1 MSENDNKPTAIDIN
15 SPDLVTEELNVDTE
29 KDQFASMPVIDDGT
43 YRAKLIQKKPSDSE
57 SFWIR
62 STTKKANKPYL
73 ATGIEARIVDPGG
86 KFDDWPVFD
95 NFVSTLVMEM
105 TGTNK
110 IVGILKAGGQQLP
123 TRITDVELARALD
136 GFLQG
141 EPTLG
146 IVPSRLRYIATFARA
161 RAKGQKKMNPKGM
174 TACPKCGNP
183 LSIQARIVKY
193 VPEASVAQGQ
203 EWDDEWTQA
212 GAHHS

>member
-136 GFLQG
+136 SFLQG

-146 IVPSRLRYIATFARA
+146 ITTQVEGYCDVCERTRL
-161 RAKGQKKMNPKGM
+161 KGQKKVNPKGV
-174 TACPKCGNP
+174 TACPTCGNR
-183 LSIQARIVKY
+183 LSLQARIIKY
-193 VPEASVAQGQ
+193 VPEAQVGQ
-203 EWDDEWTQA
+203 RVGV
-212 GAHHS
+212 GA

>member
-1 MSENDNKPTAIDIN
+1 MTDDNNTKPESIDIN

-110 IVGILKAGGQQLP
+110 IVGILKAGGTQLP
-123 TRITDVELARALD
+123 ARITDVELARALD

-146 IVPSRLRYIATFARA
+146 IVTQQEAYCPVCEKTK
-161 RAKGQKKMNPKGM
+161 AKGQKKMNPKGA
-174 TACPKCGNP
+174 TPCPVCGEA
-183 LSIQARIVKY
+183 LQVQARIVKY
-193 VPEASVAQGQ
+193 VPESAVASTVSA
-203 EWDDEWTQA
+203 
-212 GAHHS
+212 

>member
-1 MSENDNKPTAIDIN
+1 MADDNNTKPVSIDIN

-105 TGTNK
+105 TSTNK
-110 IVGILKAGGQQLP
+110 IVGILKAGGVQLP
-123 TRITDVELARALD
+123 TRITDVDLARMLD
-136 GFLQG
+136 GYLAG
-141 EPTLG
+141 EPTSG
-146 IVPSRLRYIATFARA
+146 IVVQQEAFCDVCEKTT
-161 RAKGQKKMNPKGM
+161 AKGQKKMNPKGT
-174 TACPKCGNP
+174 TACPRCGNP
-183 LSIQARIVKY
+183 LSIQARILRY
-193 VPEASVAQGQ
+193 VPEAQVGQ
-203 EWDDEWTQA
+203 RVGV
-212 GAHHS
+212 GA